1 MPSQA
6 TKRSRSKGKEKE
18 VDENLDEAV
27 RLRRLVEEGRLEEL
41 KKEVF
46 GKGVLDMLENG
57 NTSSDST

>member
-1 MPSQA
+1 M
-6 TKRSRSKGKEKE
+6 
-18 VDENLDEAV
+18 
-27 RLRRLVEEGRLEEL
+27 EEGRLEEL